1 MLTVHAPTATT
12 FTATGEG
19 VLDPELIDA
28 RVVEELGGAY
38 QLTVT
43 YPADGPLALSLIY
56 I

>member
-28 RVVEELGGAY
+28 RVIEELGGA
-38 QLTVT
+38 
-43 YPADGPLALSLIY
+43 
-56 I
+56 

>member
-19 VLDPELIDA
+19 VLDPELIAA

-38 QLTVT
+38 QLTIVYRLT
-43 YPADGPLALSLIY
+43 GHWPQSW
-56 I
+56 